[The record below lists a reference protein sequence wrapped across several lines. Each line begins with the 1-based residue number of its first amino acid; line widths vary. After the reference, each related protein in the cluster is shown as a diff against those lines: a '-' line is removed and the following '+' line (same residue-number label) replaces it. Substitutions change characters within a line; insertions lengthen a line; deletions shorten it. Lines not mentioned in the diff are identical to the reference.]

1 MSQKVV
7 HIRGLGKATRALCN
21 RRFQKKICSVG
32 QYEPRSSK
40 VQVSDSRNLLFDHT
54 LNRSFHDVLQIPK
67 DSVLCSDC
75 KAVAREFVSVS
86 ASGRKKFVVVGTI

>member
-1 MSQKVV
+1 MSQVV

-21 RRFQKKICSVG
+21 RRLKKVVSIG
-32 QYEPRSSK
+32 EYEPRSSF
-40 VQVSDSRNLLFDHT
+40 VEVSDSRNLLFDHT

-86 ASGRKKFVVVGTI
+86 ASGRKKFVVVGAA